1 MSSRTWVRRQRRA
14 TLYVAVVAAAAVL
27 AGCTTVT
34 RTATVSV
41 GAGDQTAGTGANGT
55 PGALASG
62 DGSVAGGPGGATA
75 AANGGTG
82 SAGSAGYTASPG
94 GNAAT
99 GSGGAGRPAG
109 ASCSKTVKL
118 GVSYSSDLAT
128 GLAAVGNP
136 GAATQAGDLVK
147 QTQAMYQRAVDDLNA
162 HGGLAGCKVQ
172 LVYHDFKALGADGFS
187 GESQT
192 ECADFAEDQHVF
204 AVIAAALENKTLIDC
219 LAQHK
224 TPVLFGG
231 SEYNPVSADYAKY
244 RGFLYQPAYLN
255 PDRFGPYIDQWRA
268 AGYFNPTA
276 KVGILLAD
284 DGYGNNQRL
293 VDQIWK
299 PKLAALG
306 ITPVVFTFKMIA
318 GYSDVSSVT
327 SQMGSAVLQ
336 FRGQGV
342 DHVMMT
348 PDGGDATIFFTQ
360 VASNQKYYPRYAL
373 TSQNT
378 PAVWGSEPAD
388 QRPNAVDISSTTFD
402 LGQNPDQQQVASLP
416 PSPARTAC
424 DALFKGHT
432 GTVPMTAVY
441 ALCDQM
447 NFLRLALNGAPEPST
462 AALLAGAERLGNSMA
477 TASGFANAMFR
488 PNGYDGGSASRAM
501 RWDEPSQAWKYV
513 AAPQPIPS

>member
-1 MSSRTWVRRQRRA
+1 M
-14 TLYVAVVAAAAVL
+14 
-27 AGCTTVT
+27 
-34 RTATVSV
+34 
-41 GAGDQTAGTGANGT
+41 
-55 PGALASG
+55 
-62 DGSVAGGPGGATA
+62 
-75 AANGGTG
+75 
-82 SAGSAGYTASPG
+82 
-94 GNAAT
+94 
-99 GSGGAGRPAG
+99 
-109 ASCSKTVKL
+109 KL

-128 GLAAVGNP
+128 GLGAVGNP
-136 GAATQAGDLVK
+136 GAASQAGDLVK

-162 HGGLAGCKVQ
+162 RGGLAGCKVQ

-231 SEYNPVSADYAKY
+231 AEYNPVSADYAKY
-244 RGFLYQPAYLN
+244 RGYLYQPAYLN
-255 PDRFGPYIDQWRA
+255 PDRFGPYIDQWKA
-268 AGYFNPTA
+268 AGYFDPTA

-306 ITPVVFTFKMIA
+306 ITPVVFTFKMIG

-360 VASNQKYYPRYAL
+360 VASNQKYYPRYAM

-378 PAVWGSEPAD
+378 PAVWGTEPAD
-388 QRPNAVDISSTTFD
+388 QRPNAIAISSSTFD
-402 LGQNPDQQQVASLP
+402 LGQNPDAQEVASLP
-416 PSPARTAC
+416 PSQARTDC

-432 GTVPMTAVY
+432 GTAPMTAVY

-477 TASGFANAMFR
+477 SASGFANARFR

-513 AAPQPIPS
+513 AAPQPIP